1 MSKGI
6 NLFTSFNS
14 NKTLEAEGVP
24 VHFGLN
30 AKGVMTTITVRR
42 AGGSNTAFTKRY
54 EALTKPYRRQIQ
66 LNMMD
71 ETVLKELMCKLY
83 AETVVSGWS
92 GVLDRNNENE
102 VPFSADACADLF
114 KSVDAVFAEVVDVST
129 NAAVF
134 RDEVRENDSKNS

>member
-1 MSKGI
+1 MNKGV
-6 NLFTSFNS
+6 NLFTSFNT
-14 NKTLEAEGVP
+14 NKSLEAEGVP

-30 AKGVMTTITVRR
+30 AKGEMTTITVRR

-71 ETVLKELMCKLY
+71 QSVLKDIMCRLY

-102 VPFSADACADLF
+102 VPFSVDACIDLF
-114 KSVDAVFAEVVDVST
+114 KNADEVFGEVVDVST
-129 NAAVF
+129 NAAVY
-134 RDEVRENDSKNS
+134 RDEIREEDAKN